1 MILSKA
7 GKLTLLAGLL
17 CLLLMGFTGASYG
30 QVRSIRWD
38 VFPSPT
44 EVITTGRSEV
54 LGSISFYVQIGQGP
68 VVTGNA
74 LGGPTQIGITYGQG
88 VQIDSTYGV
97 RVYAPKFASSTG
109 VAVVLQNLNIIP
121 TPTRCSGFLTLNIPA
136 GVTLVD
142 GDVIRVD
149 GVRGRIDM
157 SDGRNAGTNL
167 TAQMQSINDPS
178 ANMFFPETVRVATSY
193 PGMVVTNVVS
203 DVATLCLLP
212 YGKDANATLTNYI
225 EITEGFVRAFVAK
238 DSNATGADLTDRLDS
253 GGEIL
258 GQSSYST
265 STSSNWATRA
275 VGTRIQVVMNSIPA
289 SITAITWPT
298 TVYNTSDGAHS
309 YLALVTGTTS
319 FTAGTPNVAA
329 NGSAY
334 ATYEYFAYDQAG
346 WSDTNLEKFRVQP
359 LLTISGFN
367 QSDVGSVLIAASLT
381 GASETYSGCEA
392 PHSTTRVQPRFII
405 VYQSYKNG
413 AATPETTDRLST
425 TFGVYAQFS
434 PCVCYLLYPYITAD
448 KGITMPAGTLNWD
461 TGISVSNTS
470 DDAAVFGTLL
480 GAARQSGNI
489 TFYLYDANYG
499 YVGAPVT
506 TSGVVG
512 FGKGYVTLATMIL
525 SQIAQ
530 LPDYPA
536 PGVNSFPYVS
546 NGGFHGYMIVKAN
559 FQYCHGYAFVAD
571 INFST
576 IAQGYVANV
585 IPDPA
590 VKGKRSASAAGDIT
604 NKPAGE
610 SLNN

>member
-17 CLLLMGFTGASYG
+17 CLLLMGFTGTSYG
-30 QVRSIRWD
+30 QVGRSIKWD

-54 LGSISFYVQIGQGP
+54 LGSISFYVQFGVGT

-97 RVYAPKFASSTG
+97 RVYAPKFATAG
-109 VAVVLQNLNIIP
+109 GIGVVLQNLNIIP
-121 TPTRCSGFLTLNIPA
+121 TPTRCSGFLTLNIPPN
-136 GVTLVD
+136 VTLVD

-178 ANMFFPETVRVATSY
+178 ANLFFPETVRVATSY

-203 DVATLCLLP
+203 DVATLCLLD
-212 YGKDANATLTNYI
+212 YGKDSNAEPGYYI
-225 EITEGFVRAFVAK
+225 EVTEGFVRAFVAK
-238 DSNATGADLTDRLDS
+238 DSNAAGPDSTDRLDS
-253 GGEIL
+253 GAEIL
-258 GQSSYST
+258 GQASYST
-265 STSSNWATRA
+265 STSSSWATRG

-289 SITAITWPT
+289 SITGIAWDS
-298 TVYNTSDGAHS
+298 TVYNTSNS
-309 YLALVTGTTS
+309 NSWLALIPGSTT

-329 NGSAY
+329 NGH
-334 ATYEYFAYDQAG
+334 ATALYEYYANDQAG
-346 WSDTNLEKFRVQP
+346 WSDTNLEKFRISP
-359 LLTISGFN
+359 LLSISSFN
-367 QSDVGSVLIAASLT
+367 QSDVGSVLIAASLY
-381 GASETYSGCEA
+381 GASETFSGCAA
-392 PHSTTRVQPRFII
+392 PHSTTYVQPRFII
-405 VYQSYKNG
+405 VYQSYKNSQS
-413 AATPETTDRLST
+413 TPETSDRFST
-425 TFGVYAQFS
+425 TFGVYGQFS

-448 KGITMPAGTLNWD
+448 KGITMPPGSLNWD

-512 FGKGYVTLATMIL
+512 FGKGYVTLATAIL
-525 SQIAQ
+525 SQISQ
-530 LPDYPA
+530 IPGYPA
-536 PGVNSFPYVS
+536 PGVSSFPYVS

-571 INFST
+571 IDFST